1 MFRAGPT
8 FSVKDRR
15 NRDPDKECWCNQAL
29 LLGQLWSDYG
39 IPWADK
45 PTDHPEYK
53 GSPYDE
59 EDMWCVDLEV
69 ARSCDDVCGCFKKLS
84 QAVNE
89 CCIPYAAAPI
99 LRGSI
104 PGANSNSY
112 VGWLLRDCAGGGGNG
127 LPGEERF
134 PKRRVNPGY
143 TEPLPECV
151 REKMEL

>member
-1 MFRAGPT
+1 
-8 FSVKDRR
+8 
-15 NRDPDKECWCNQAL
+15 
-29 LLGQLWSDYG
+29 LWSDYG
-39 IPWADK
+39 KPWADK
-45 PTDHPEYK
+45 PEDHPE
-53 GSPYDE
+53 SERFPYDE

-99 LRGSI
+99 LRGPI
-104 PGANSNSY
+104 LGANSNSY
-112 VGWLLRDCAGGGGNG
+112 VGWLLRDCAGGGGNV

-134 PKRRVNPGY
+134 PKRRVHPGY

-151 REKMEL
+151 REKME